1 MPFCGYI
8 KVENVFLRTLDSSHK
23 RGYYNIKSSYFN
35 LGIFMISAGIKE
47 LKNNLSRY
55 LTLVKRGE
63 DILITE
69 RGRAVARIIQAAP
82 KNKSIREALGPL
94 IVKGLIA
101 LPSQEIDKEII
112 APVEVPGKLV
122 SEMAIEDRR

>member
-1 MPFCGYI
+1 
-8 KVENVFLRTLDSSHK
+8 
-23 RGYYNIKSSYFN
+23 
-35 LGIFMISAGIKE
+35 MISAGIKE

-94 IVKGLIA
+94 VATGLIT
-101 LPSQEIDKEII
+101 LPSQGIDKEITS
-112 APVEVPGKLV
+112 PVEVPGKPV

>member
-1 MPFCGYI
+1 MRFLCQCIFYL
-8 KVENVFLRTLDSSHK
+8 VFLRILDNSHK

-35 LGIFMISAGIKE
+35 LGVFMISAGIKE

-101 LPSQEIDKEII
+101 LPSQGIDKEITP
-112 APVEVPGKLV
+112 PVEVPGKPV

>member
-1 MPFCGYI
+1 
-8 KVENVFLRTLDSSHK
+8 
-23 RGYYNIKSSYFN
+23 
-35 LGIFMISAGIKE
+35 MISAGIKE

-94 IVKGLIA
+94 IAKGLIT
-101 LPSQEIDKEII
+101 LPSQGIDKEIT
-112 APVEVPGKLV
+112 APVEVPGKPV